1 MATISSTHYLL
12 STSSKQR
19 NKCSRIEL
27 KMTETET
34 KQLQRSVS
42 TFAMQLAL
50 RLCFCQMP
58 NASITKVV
66 SSETLKCSGGVTRQI
81 HPHRRSGDT
90 TTPNRRMEPDQGY
103 GPLPRCPKLTVDER
117 APQSFTGLRSLQG
130 ASHHPRLCHLR
141 HLRRGLSSERL
152 SPNLRCWL
160 VQLGLCFPSL

>member
-1 MATISSTHYLL
+1 MYIYTHKFTYIYTHTYIHTYVRTYIHTYIYIY
-12 STSSKQR
+12 TSKHIH
-19 NKCSRIEL
+19 KYIYIHVCSRIEL

-81 HPHRRSGDT
+81 HPTRPSVKLAQGKGITGVVGGRTPLYTRKSAAT
-90 TTPNRRMEPDQGY
+90 TWLERTLG
-103 GPLPRCPKLTVDER
+103 GVIVGLTT
-117 APQSFTGLRSLQG
+117 F
-130 ASHHPRLCHLR
+130 
-141 HLRRGLSSERL
+141 
-152 SPNLRCWL
+152 
-160 VQLGLCFPSL
+160 